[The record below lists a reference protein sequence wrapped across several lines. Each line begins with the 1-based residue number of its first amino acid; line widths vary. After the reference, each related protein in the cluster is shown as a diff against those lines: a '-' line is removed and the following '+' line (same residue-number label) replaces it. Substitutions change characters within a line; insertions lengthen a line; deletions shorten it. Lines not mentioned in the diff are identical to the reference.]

1 MKIALTTLPAFV
13 NRAALVGPKADPDR
27 GGVSVRRHGNDKI
40 SLQILEARGDIEAT
54 VSFSG

>member
-13 NRAALVGPKADPDR
+13 NRAVLVGPKAGFDR
-27 GGVSVRRHGNDKI
+27 GGVSVRRHGDDKM
-40 SLQILEARGDIEAT
+40 SLQILEARGHIEAT